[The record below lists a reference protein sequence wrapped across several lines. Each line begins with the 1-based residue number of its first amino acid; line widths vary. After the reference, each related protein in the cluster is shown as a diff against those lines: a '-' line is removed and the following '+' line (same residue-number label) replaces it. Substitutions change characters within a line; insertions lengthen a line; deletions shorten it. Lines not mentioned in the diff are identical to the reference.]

1 MFSGLRLGF
10 RRLWLGVTLILVTS
24 AFLLLSDWKQRAG
37 GSHSVPRVAILQFSS
52 LGVLDDGV
60 RGLLDQLKSNGY
72 DGRHGAIIDRFNAE
86 NDMATANSMSS
97 EITSG
102 KYDYAFTISTNCLQS
117 VANANRA
124 GRVKQI
130 FGVVAD
136 PVAAKVGINP
146 KDPYDHPKSLVGIG
160 SMMPVGEV
168 MRMARQFNPRVRSF
182 GVPWNPSQANSQRYL
197 ETARE
202 AAAEMKVELLEGSV
216 DNTAA
221 VGEVTSSLISRGA
234 DVILVVGDVTVAL
247 AIDAVVAECRKAKIP
262 TLTLMPADVKRGALA
277 GAGAD
282 FYQVGRQMGEL
293 GTRVLE
299 GEDTAHIPISYLL
312 PKYYAFNLTVLP
324 ALKDQWRIPDALTS
338 AAKLVIR

>member
-1 MFSGLRLGF
+1 MFK
-10 RRLWLGVTLILVTS
+10 RLWLGVTLILATS
-24 AFLLLSDWKQRAG
+24 GFLLLSDRKQRAN

-60 RGLLDQLKSNGY
+60 RGLIDQLKENGY
-72 DGRHGAIIDRFNAE
+72 DGTHGATIERFNAE
-86 NDMATANSMSS
+86 NDMATAKSMSD

-130 FGVVAD
+130 FGVVTD
-136 PVAAKVGINP
+136 PIAAKVGINP
-146 KDPYDHPKSLVGIG
+146 NDPADHPKWLVGIG
-160 SMMPVGEV
+160 SLMPVGE
-168 MRMARQFNPRVRSF
+168 MMEMARRFNPRVHRF

-197 ETARE
+197 EMARE
-202 AAAEMKVELLEGSV
+202 SAAQMKVELLEGSV

-234 DVILVVGDVTVAL
+234 DTILVVGDVTVAL

-262 TLTLMPADVKRGALA
+262 VLTLLPADVKRGALA

-282 FYQVGRQMGEL
+282 FYQVGQQMGEL
-293 GTRVLE
+293 GTRVLR
-299 GEDTAHIPISYLL
+299 GEDTANIPISYTL

-324 ALKDQWRIPDALTS
+324 SLKDQWRIPDALIS
-338 AAKLVIR
+338 SAKLVVK